1 MLTKST
7 FLLSMILLVTKYI
20 YFANPN
26 TKNTKQ
32 INKNKL

>member
-1 MLTKST
+1 MPTKST

-26 TKNTKQ
+26 T
-32 INKNKL
+32 